1 MKGTLFSA
9 DFVTDESGSLRLLEV
24 NTDTGFVSASFSNLD
39 YTSFFNIISSSN
51 ITQVDVIYKEFQLDF
66 IDHLSESIH
75 TNLPSVTTFNRH
87 FEESTT
93 IYPTAVDDA
102 SNKFI
107 LRLAYDES
115 AIFDSTYAKNN
126 IELFKLFVD
135 NSDSASIA
143 DFSYSSSLFE
153 HDSIGTDVINSA
165 NNLPDVVVKTDLT
178 SYENPLKFYK
188 IGHSTSS
195 LSDRVDDFKATFT
208 GSDDETFIQKYYP
221 GTLTDSKVKSIR
233 SFNIVY
239 GTDLDLISIGDYEIQ
254 AVLDKP
260 TTIDYNDSII
270 DNVLDMKHYFE
281 FTTNGIRGFADGV
294 LEGAK
299 VQPATGSAIFIE
311 DVVVGTEFKS
321 YVVGTSP
328 DTDLLSEVREWSYPG
343 STLPSG
349 SSESTSTLVNKTQT
363 KLVYNVVSNIS
374 ISGSADDSLRVS
386 PFLYMLTYDI
396 AEDKIC
402 YRTPLE
408 MTPQTHQLF
417 DNTGSL
423 VDLDSVTMEV
433 LEGENYIYTLDME
446 EADTFFLEGIGINI
460 KLLTHNCFVEGTQV
474 STPNG
479 KTPIEQIQP
488 GDKVV
493 SWDEDTGSIVESTV
507 GRVSKAFVNNLV
519 RLTFD
524 NEIVLQVTKKH
535 PFFVQEK
542 GWVTADKLEW
552 GDVCIKQDGSES
564 LVSTVEVF
572 EGETIVY
579 NLHEVEPAHTF
590 YTNDILVH
598 NKCFTFETPIEMWNG
613 DLKQIGEI
621 EVGDEVKSIKNGEFV
636 KGIVTD
642 TLIHPTNKVVPVVKF
657 GNMIADPQHPFY
669 ANEKWEDIESLNE
682 SEYTYEF
689 IDNFYNLEIDGNDV
703 NGSEHNFITEGIV
716 VSGLGDSQ
724 VLNAMFM
731 RQSES
736 LLKTV
741 V

>member
-24 NTDTGFVSASFSNLD
+24 NTDTGFVSASYSNLD
-39 YTSFFNIISSSN
+39 YTDFFNIISSSN
-51 ITQVDVIYKEFQLDF
+51 ITEVDVIYKEFQIEF
-66 IDHLSESIH
+66 IEHLSESIH
-75 TNLPSVTTFNRH
+75 SNLPSVTTFTKH
-87 FEESTT
+87 FEESTS
-93 IYPTAVDDA
+93 IYPTAIED
-102 SNKFI
+102 SSSKFI

-153 HDSIGTDVINSA
+153 YDSIGTDVINSTT
-165 NNLPDVVVKTDLT
+165 NLPDVVVKTTLT
-178 SYENPLKFYK
+178 STQNPLEFYK

-195 LSDRVDDFKATFT
+195 LSERLSDFNAYVDNNIQNA
-208 GSDDETFIQKYYP
+208 FIQKYYV
-221 GTLTDSKVKSIR
+221 GNESDSRVKSIR
-233 SFNIVY
+233 SFKIVY
-239 GTDLDLISIGDYEIQ
+239 GTNLDLVGIGEYQIE
-254 AVLDKP
+254 AVLEKP
-260 TTIDYNDSII
+260 TSMSYDDSNIATK
-270 DNVLDMKHYFE
+270 LDAKHYFE
-281 FTTNGIRGFADGV
+281 FTTNGIRGFKDGV

-299 VQPATGSAIFIE
+299 VQPATGSSIFIE

-321 YVVGTSP
+321 FVVGSSP
-328 DTDLLSEVREWSYPG
+328 NTDNLQEVRAWSYPG
-343 STLPSG
+343 SELPSG
-349 SSESTSTLVNKTQT
+349 STETTSTLVNKVQED
-363 KLVYNVVSNIS
+363 LIYNVVANIS

-386 PFLYMLTYDI
+386 PYLHMLTYDI

-402 YRTPLE
+402 YRYPLE
-408 MTPQTHQLF
+408 MGTGSHQLF
-417 DNTGSL
+417 DNSGSR
-423 VDLDSVTMEV
+423 VDIDSLTMEV
-433 LEGENYIYTLDME
+433 LEGSNTIYTLDME
-446 EADTFFLEGIGINI
+446 EADTFFLEGVGINV

-493 SWDEDTGSIVESTV
+493 SWDEESNSIVESTV

-535 PFFVQEK
+535 PFFVKEK

-657 GNMIADPQHPFY
+657 GSMIADPHHPFY
-669 ANEKWEDIESLNE
+669 TNGKWEDIESLNE

-689 IDNFYNLEIDGNDV
+689 VDNFYNLEIDGNDV

-724 VLNAMFM
+724 VLNAMFI

>member
-9 DFVTDESGSLRLLEV
+9 DFVTDESGSVRLLEV

-39 YTSFFNIISSSN
+39 YTDFFNIISSSN
-51 ITQVDVIYKEFQLDF
+51 ISQVDVIYKEFQLDF

-75 TNLPSVTTFNRH
+75 SNLPSVTTFNKH
-87 FEESTT
+87 FEESTA
-93 IYPTAVDDA
+93 IYPAAVTDSD
-102 SNKFI
+102 SKFI

-135 NSDSASIA
+135 NSDGGSIA
-143 DFSYSSSLFE
+143 DFSYSSSLFDY
-153 HDSIGTDVINSA
+153 DSIGTDVINSTS
-165 NNLPDVVVKTDLT
+165 NLPDVVVKTDLT
-178 SYENPLKFYK
+178 DYNNPLQFYK

-195 LSDRVDDFKATFT
+195 LSDRVNNFKAAFS
-208 GSDDETFIQKYYP
+208 GSDADTFIQKYYP
-221 GTLTDSKVKSIR
+221 GNSSDSKVKSIR

-239 GTDLDLISIGDYEIQ
+239 GSNLELVNIGDYEIQ

-299 VQPATGSAIFIE
+299 VQPATGSAILIE
-311 DVVVGTEFKS
+311 DVEVGDVFKS
-321 YVVGTSP
+321 FVVGTSP

-343 STLPSG
+343 SQLPSG
-349 SSESTSTLVNKTQT
+349 SSESTSTLVNKIKT
-363 KLVYNVVSNIS
+363 KLTYNVVSNIS

-396 AEDKIC
+396 AEDQLC

-408 MTPQTHQLF
+408 MTPQTHKLF

-423 VDLDSVTMEV
+423 VDLDSVNMEV
-433 LEGENYIYTLDME
+433 LEGDNYIYTLDME
-446 EADTFFLEGIGINI
+446 EADTFFLQGVGVNV
-460 KLLTHNCFVEGTQV
+460 KLLTHNCFVAGTEI

-479 KTPIEQIQP
+479 KTPIEKIEP
-488 GDKVV
+488 GDKVI
-493 SWDEDTGSIVESTV
+493 SWNEDTNEIIESTV
-507 GRVSKAFVNNLV
+507 GKVSKASVNNLV
-519 RLTFD
+519 RLTLD
-524 NEIVLQVTKKH
+524 NEIVLKVTKKH
-535 PFFVQEK
+535 PFFVKEK

-552 GDVCIKQDGSES
+552 GDVCVKQDGSES
-564 LVSTVEVF
+564 FISTVEIF
-572 EGETIVY
+572 EDNTMVY

-613 DLKQIGEI
+613 ELKQIGEI
-621 EVGDEVKSIKNGEFV
+621 KIGDEVKSFKDGNFV
-636 KGIVTD
+636 KGIVTN

-657 GNMIADPQHPFY
+657 GNMVADPQHPFY
-669 ANEKWEDIESLNE
+669 LNEKWEDIESLNQ

-703 NGSEHNFITEGIV
+703 NRSEHNFITEGII

-731 RQSES
+731 RQSKS